1 MFLFFE
7 FLSFPHKK
15 RVLLSFFLLS
25 SFFSFCS
32 FGRAPDSSSSSTL
45 FFFRVGFCGG
55 CGCCCERSAGRPY
68 LRAFFFFR
76 LFPSLFL
83 QFNLLFEAF
92 FLSPGTQVFP
102 VCVLRLVCVAFFSFG
117 AFLWAM
123 HASPRPRQSLVPWF
137 FLRLFS
143 SSSFFFLLLPK
154 AGARLFSFF
163 SRTFLVFFSVAQ
175 SKRLAY
181 DMKRDL
187 SHKSNPGTTHTS
199 KTKKKKIPTTKI
211 SRATHLCRLFVLN
224 SKGRPS
230 LATTTQLKKIAR
242 KRSRNAVRML
252 RLCAQH
258 PNNKQKKSTAKQ
270 APP

>member
-1 MFLFFE
+1 M
-7 FLSFPHKK
+7 
-15 RVLLSFFLLS
+15 
-25 SFFSFCS
+25 
-32 FGRAPDSSSSSTL
+32 
-45 FFFRVGFCGG
+45 GFCGG

-199 KTKKKKIPTTKI
+199 KTKKKNPNHKNQPRHTPLPPFCFKFQRPTFSCNNNTIKKNCKEEKPERCADATPLRTAPKQQTK
-211 SRATHLCRLFVLN
+211 
-224 SKGRPS
+224 
-230 LATTTQLKKIAR
+230 KKHSETGAPI
-242 KRSRNAVRML
+242 
-252 RLCAQH
+252 
-258 PNNKQKKSTAKQ
+258 STAKLKRKTLFLILRFLVGCKFSPFSKKREI
-270 APP
+270 AFLR